1 MSKKEEEGENVR
13 ENDVCVCVCVC
24 VHACR
29 GLGQPL
35 HPSVPAAALHSAGV
49 G

>member
-1 MSKKEEEGENVR
+1 MSKREEEGENVR
-13 ENDVCVCVCVC
+13 ENDVCVCVC